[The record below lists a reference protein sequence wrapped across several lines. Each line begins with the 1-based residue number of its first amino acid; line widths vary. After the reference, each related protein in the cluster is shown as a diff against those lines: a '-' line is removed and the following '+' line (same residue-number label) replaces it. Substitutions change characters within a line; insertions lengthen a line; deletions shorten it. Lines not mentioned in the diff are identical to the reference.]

1 MASSQAQAE
10 TRSAEMVEPVDFF
23 QVGQDDG
30 VQPRIY
36 LRYDL
41 FRAIEEFALK
51 DTSRELAGLLLG
63 RTAGNYTLV
72 EEAVECGIEAGE
84 GGGRFTSRVFQYARR
99 IARHRYPELRVLGWF
114 HTHPG
119 SGLELSDEE
128 REVHRAQFP
137 DSGQLLYVEDPV
149 QRDRNF
155 HRNVGG
161 GQVAACSG
169 FRIYGKETFKELT
182 QEATPVRAD
191 EHLKERYL
199 ERSLEKIQRQLRRPP
214 WQLKDTLIIAL
225 LVANLLALVLLRPG
239 PARVTVGGAPANDK
253 QMKLLTEMSGRLTAL
268 EEHLQAMQVIDE
280 ELMTS
285 PSPTATSTAPPPPP
299 SSAPGKARS
308 HKVRSGDTLGKIA
321 EKYYG
326 TTDPKVLKSLARVNG
341 LKSPNYDLFLGET
354 LKIPD
359 KKDLK

>member
-1 MASSQAQAE
+1 MAGSQAQAE
-10 TRSAEMVEPVDFF
+10 TRSAEMVEPADFF

-30 VQPRIY
+30 VTPRLY

-63 RTAGNYTLV
+63 RSTADYTLV
-72 EEAVECGIEAGE
+72 EEAVECGISEE
-84 GGGRFTSRVFQYARR
+84 GGRFTARVFQYSRR
-99 IARHRYPELRVLGWF
+99 IARHRYPELKVLGWF

-119 SGLELSDEE
+119 SGLELSEEE

-137 DSGQLLYVEDPV
+137 ESGQLLYVEDPV

-155 HRNVGG
+155 HRTMGTGIQQVG
-161 GQVAACSG
+161 G
-169 FRIYGKETFKELT
+169 FRIYGKETFKDMT

-191 EHLKERYL
+191 DHLKERYL
-199 ERSLEKIQRQLRRPP
+199 ERSLEKIQRMLRRPV
-214 WQLKDTLIIAL
+214 WQLKDTIIIL
-225 LVANLLALVLLRPG
+225 LLLANLLALIFLRPG
-239 PARVTVGGAPANDK
+239 PATVTVGGAPATDK
-253 QMKLLTEMSGRLTAL
+253 EVMKTLADMSNRLTAL
-268 EEHLQAMQVIDE
+268 EEHLRAMQVIDE

-285 PSPTATSTAPPPPP
+285 PSPTPVDTAAVPPPP
-299 SSAPGKARS
+299 STPGKART
-308 HKVRSGDTLGKIA
+308 HKVKSGDTLGRIA

-326 TTDPKVLKSLARVNG
+326 TSDPKVLKALARANG
-341 LKSPNYDLFLGET
+341 LKSPNYDMFVGET

>member
-30 VQPRIY
+30 TRPRIY

-63 RTAGNYTLV
+63 RSTGDYTLV
-72 EEAVECGIEAGE
+72 EEAVECGISE
-84 GGGRFTSRVFQYARR
+84 GGAEGRFTARVFQYARR

-119 SGLELSDEE
+119 SGLELSSEE

-137 DSGQLLYVEDPV
+137 DADQLLYIEDPV
-149 QRDRNF
+149 QRDRTF
-155 HRNVGG
+155 HRQTGPC
-161 GQVAACSG
+161 AG
-169 FRIYGKETFKELT
+169 FRIYGKETFKDMT
-182 QEATPVRAD
+182 QEAAPVRAD
-191 EHLKERYL
+191 DHLKERYL
-199 ERSLEKIQRQLRRPP
+199 ERSLEKIQRMLRRPV
-214 WQLKDTLIIAL
+214 WQLKDSIIIAL
-225 LVANLLALVLLRPG
+225 LLANLLALIFLRPN
-239 PARVTVGGAPANDK
+239 VTVTGSATVPAEDK
-253 QMKLLTEMSGRLTAL
+253 QVLKTLNEMSARLTAL
-268 EEHLQAMQVIDE
+268 EEHLREMQVIDE
-280 ELMTS
+280 ELMAP
-285 PSPTATSTAPPPPP
+285 PSPDAATPTAPPPP
-299 SSAPGKARS
+299 STLGKART
-308 HKVRSGDTLGKIA
+308 HKVKAGDTLGKIC

-326 TTDPKVLKSLARVNG
+326 TSDPKVLKGLARANG
-341 LKSPNYDLFLGET
+341 KKSPHYDLYLGET